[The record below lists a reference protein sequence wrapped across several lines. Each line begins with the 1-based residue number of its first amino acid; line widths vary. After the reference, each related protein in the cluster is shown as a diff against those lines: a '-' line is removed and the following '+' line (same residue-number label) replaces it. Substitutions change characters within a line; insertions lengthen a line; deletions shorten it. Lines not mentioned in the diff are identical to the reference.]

1 MSNHQFKLGDVVEF
15 ASLFASK
22 VATSSYEVIRL
33 LPSEGQEPAYRIK
46 NKAEQYERAVKEHE
60 ITRARA

>member
-33 LPSEGQEPAYRIK
+33 LPSEDRNPPTASR
-46 NKAEQYERAVKEHE
+46 
-60 ITRARA
+60 TRPNNTSGR